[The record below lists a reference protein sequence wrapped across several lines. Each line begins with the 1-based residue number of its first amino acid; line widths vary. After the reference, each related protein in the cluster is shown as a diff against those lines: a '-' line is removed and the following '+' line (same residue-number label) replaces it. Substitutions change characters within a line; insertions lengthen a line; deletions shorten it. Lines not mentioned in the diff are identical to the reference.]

1 MPYFHSLIKK
11 EATPLLNKAITAGG
25 FTMHIKVV
33 FQLCPTHYPGEEPKE
48 QWVQDWNSSVVL
60 TAFQTHGNKHYLPDC
75 PQSNP
80 AKQTADGKCGSGGD
94 RERRGDRLC

>member
-1 MPYFHSLIKK
+1 
-11 EATPLLNKAITAGG
+11 
-25 FTMHIKVV
+25 MHIKVV

-60 TAFQTHGNKHYLPDC
+60 TAFQTHGNRHYLPDC

-80 AKQTADGKCGSGGD
+80 AKQTADGKCGSGED
-94 RERRGDRLC
+94 RERRGGHLC